1 MTKHIARGI
10 VRAMN
15 RRALSAG
22 LAVAFATA
30 CGGADVP
37 EHNGYKSAKA
47 RPWQRPTVLELD
59 EGLEAEVDDTVSY
72 PKRQRAR
79 WYAVD
84 APTHGELD
92 VQLTVVGLSEDREV
106 DLAFEVL
113 DEGYQILTQAN
124 RDEDDAGE
132 EQKTRTVKG
141 IAPGRYYIH
150 VYAER
155 RLDESDFTL
164 QVAFRGMAAAGSSD
178 ESNPNFPAT
187 VAYITALP
195 DVPAVDDAPAY
206 VPEPKPEPVAKK
218 CKGSRCK
225 KTRPVVQKQP
235 EGTPA
240 PKAIRARIAGIV
252 STSSGGTLIRIDRG
266 SAQGIA
272 VGWKGSVVTSSGS
285 SIPNGSFSV
294 SKVSQAESFAT
305 VRATADSVTA
315 AKYVKLRPP

>member
-1 MTKHIARGI
+1 MS
-10 VRAMN
+10 
-15 RRALSAG
+15 RRALFAS
-22 LAVAFATA
+22 LAVAFAA
-30 CGGADVP
+30 SCGGADVP

-47 RPWQRPTVLELD
+47 RPWQRPQVLEFD
-59 EGLEAEVDDTVSY
+59 EGLEAEIDDTVSY
-72 PKRQRAR
+72 PKRQRAK

-84 APTHGELD
+84 LPTYGELD
-92 VQLTVVGLSEDREV
+92 VQLTTVGLADDREV
-106 DLAFEVL
+106 DLAFEVMN
-113 DEGYQILTQAN
+113 EGYQTLTQAN
-124 RDEDDAGE
+124 RDEDDSGE

-141 IAPGRYYIH
+141 LAPGRYYIH

-164 QVAFRGMAAAGSSD
+164 QVAFRGGAQVGSTD
-178 ESNPNFPAT
+178 EGNPNFPAT

-206 VPEPKPEPVAKK
+206 VPPEPTPVVKK
-218 CKGSRCK
+218 CKGSKCK
-225 KTRPVVQKQP
+225 KTKVVVKQP
-235 EGTPA
+235 EGQAP

-266 SAQGIA
+266 SSQGIA

-285 SIPNGSFSV
+285 AIPNGSFSV
-294 SKVSQAESFAT
+294 SKVSQAEAFAT

-315 AKYVKLRPP
+315 AKYVRLRPP